1 LGSGRSRHRI
11 CNGEGALTAEGW
23 LPRKLAVVLAGG
35 GARGAYETGVLSYIF
50 DELTGER
57 GRSPRVDFLCG
68 TSVGAI
74 NCSFLASHLED
85 PVQGARRLVDV
96 WTRMQMSDV
105 LGFGFRQT
113 LRLPRVLLGG
123 DDGAGLFDVSPMAD
137 FLSKQIP
144 WRAISRNL
152 RRGLLHGL
160 SLSATE
166 VASGRTTLFMQLSAE
181 TALPTRAPLRT
192 LIRPVRIGPLHT
204 LASAAIPLL
213 FPPVSIDGQ
222 LYVDGAVRQST
233 PIAPA
238 IRLGASHALVIGTSR
253 AARGDSPQSSVKAPS
268 AAFLLGKMMN
278 ALLLDHLDSDVGTV
292 NLLNNIVG
300 TGEAA
305 FGPTFDERFNTA
317 AIRRGGHVLRPIQML
332 VVRPSQGIGHLAAQ
346 YVRQGRLKTGPLLT
360 RRLFKMMDVG
370 VGDDADLTSYFLFD
384 GGFARELV
392 ELGRSDAKDMKSEIL
407 SFLESAAST
416 EAVGLSPS
424 HATASDGNWSLPP
437 DRPA

>member
-1 LGSGRSRHRI
+1 MSTHDSTGMARR
-11 CNGEGALTAEGW
+11 
-23 LPRKLAVVLAGG
+23 LAVVLAGG
-35 GARGAYETGVLSYIF
+35 GARGAYEAGVLSYIF
-50 DELTGER
+50 DELTGQR
-57 GRSPRVDFLCG
+57 GHAPEVDFLCG

-74 NCSFLASHLED
+74 NCAYLASHLED
-85 PVQGARRLVDV
+85 PVFGARRLVDV
-96 WTRMQMSDV
+96 WMNMKMSDV
-105 LGFGFRQT
+105 LGFGMRQT
-113 LRLPRVLLGG
+113 LRLPRVLMGG
-123 DDGAGLFDVSPMAD
+123 ADGAGLFDVSPMAD
-137 FLSKQIP
+137 FLSRQIP

-152 RRGLLHGL
+152 RRGRLHGL

-166 VASGRTTLFMQLSAE
+166 VSSGRTTLFMQLSPE
-181 TALPTRAPLRT
+181 TPFPTRAPMRT
-192 LIRPVRIGPLHT
+192 IIRPTRIGPLHT

-238 IRLGASHALVIGTSR
+238 LRLGASHALVIGTSQ
-253 AARGDSPQSSVKAPS
+253 AAQGDSPKTTVKAPS

-278 ALLLDHLDSDVGTV
+278 ALLLDHLDSDVGMV

-305 FGPTFDERFNTA
+305 FGVGFDAQFNA
-317 AIRRGGHVLRPIQML
+317 AAARRGGHMLKPIQML
-332 VVRPSQGIGHLAAQ
+332 VIRPSQGIGYLAAQ

-360 RRLFKMMDVG
+360 RRLFQMMDVG

-392 ELGRSDAKDMKSEIL
+392 ELGRADARAMKSEIL
-407 SFLESAAST
+407 GFLDAAESPDP
-416 EAVGLSPS
+416 VGLSPG
-424 HATASDGNWSLPP
+424 HASSSDGSWSLPP
-437 DRPA
+437 GQNA